1 MNIVK
6 KIYRKVVEKF
16 VCVSDYG
23 QNNLIDVKSKM
34 NRSFHIYVYGNNNI
48 IKISPNA
55 KCLSN
60 TVIKISGNN
69 NKLIIEELANFT
81 GPCQIAMDGNSTLIF
96 SKWSGIRGV
105 RFLLKNANVNI
116 GYHCM
121 FSYGITV
128 RNHDSHYILDS
139 QTLEP
144 TNHPKDINIGSEV
157 WIGEGATIL
166 KGVSIGDNSVVAM
179 NSVVTKGCGEGC
191 ILAGNP
197 AKIVKENIL
206 WKR

>member
-1 MNIVK
+1 MNIIRRLIRKFRENLFHVVNNGHDN
-6 KIYRKVVEKF
+6 KI
-16 VCVSDYG
+16 D
-23 QNNLIDVKSKM
+23 IKSRLGK
-34 NRSFHIYVYGNNNI
+34 NFHIIINGNNNTV
-48 IKISPNA
+48 KIMPNT

-60 TVIKISGNN
+60 TRISISGENN
-69 NKLIIEELANFT
+69 TLIIDELANFT
-81 GPCQIAMDGNSTLIF
+81 GPCQIAMDGNSTLCF
-96 SKWSGIRGV
+96 GKWSGIRGV
-105 RFLLKNANVNI
+105 RFLLKNANINI

-128 RNHDSHYILDS
+128 RNHDSHYILDP

-144 TNHPKDINIGSEV
+144 TNLPKDINIGSEV
-157 WIGEGATIL
+157 WIGEGVTIL
-166 KGVSIGDNSVVAM
+166 KGVSIGANSVVAM

-197 AKIVKENIL
+197 ARIVKENIL